1 MGRQLLPKTLQKIA
15 PKGRGVIQNSVTGI
29 GTAAI
34 LQIGDSFVGSP
45 AQSFGFV
52 LPFLGIRLSL
62 IDIINYMIHAGG
74 LTFKKGALMRGGTA
88 ILASKFAQG
97 AVSLGGVSALS
108 ATGSTLGAPG
118 ASAGIPGGGL

>member
-1 MGRQLLPKTLQKIA
+1 MVKLLSTLNKIA
-15 PKGRGVIQNSVTGI
+15 PKGRGIVQNSVTGI

-34 LQIGDSFVGSP
+34 LQIGDGFIGSP

-62 IDIINYMIHAGG
+62 IDIANYLIHSGG
-74 LTFKKGALMRGGTA
+74 KFKVNKNA
-88 ILASKFAQG
+88 IVAVLASKFAQG

-108 ATGSTLGAPG
+108 TTGSLTGSPG
-118 ASAGIPGGGL
+118 ASAGIQGGGL